1 MSFKDLLRRVAAAFS
16 KTPERAAAGSAENP
30 SAKTADSPAKKPAAK
45 TAAPAGAAKTDP
57 ARAPRRSQPQTG
69 GGASAATTRRR
80 DAAANSA
87 LADSAAASP
96 SAVDDSIPLRTHQK
110 SAPYSPQRSAQH
122 RRAKEEL
129 QAFVEA
135 HKTWDP
141 ATFEV
146 PPEEGKARFQDFELR
161 SEIIH
166 AVADAGFKYCTP
178 IQKETLS
185 STMAGSNVAGK
196 AQTGTGKTAAFL
208 IAIIQ
213 RMLEEPT
220 LRPARPGHPAA
231 LILAP
236 TRELVVQIIKDADV
250 LGKYAGLRSLAVYG
264 GTDYAAQQSIAES
277 QPLDLIAATPGRLL
291 DFGRSGILNLSNVRI
306 LVIDEADRMLDMGFI
321 PDVRKIIYKLPP
333 QDKRQTLLF
342 SATLDEA
349 VMRLASAWMP
359 APVKIEVEPEHAVL
373 DTIRQV
379 VYPIAAREKF
389 TVLYNILKLREGKR
403 FLIFRNR
410 KRDCDQLCRE
420 LASYGIETEQLSG
433 DVEQKKRMRVLEDF
447 RSGAK
452 RIVIATDVAG
462 RGIHIDD
469 INYVV
474 NYDFPYQA
482 DDYIH
487 RIGRTGRAGASG
499 TAISFACEDES
510 FIIPDIEKLLGE
522 ELRCPQ
528 PDAPLLAPLPPR
540 VNELVAAPR
549 RSASPH
555 GEHRDGH
562 RSSGGFRRGG
572 SRPGGG
578 LRRR

>member
-1 MSFKDLLRRVAAAFS
+1 MSFKNLLRRVAEAFT
-16 KTPERAAAGSAENP
+16 KTPNRATAGSA
-30 SAKTADSPAKKPAAK
+30 DSPPEANSAAEKP
-45 TAAPAGAAKTDP
+45 
-57 ARAPRRSQPQTG
+57 
-69 GGASAATTRRR
+69 ATTRRSPATDSTAPR
-80 DAAANSA
+80 RKTAT
-87 LADSAAASP
+87 ADSATSRRRTAAVN
-96 SAVDDSIPLRTHQK
+96 SAIAETENNSATDDSAATRSRRKP
-110 SAPYSPQRSAQH
+110 APFSPQRSFQIK
-122 RRAKEEL
+122 RAKDEL
-129 QAFVEA
+129 QEFVAA

-141 ATFEV
+141 ASFTV
-146 PPEEGKARFQDFELR
+146 PPEEGKARFQDFNLR

-166 AVADAGFKYCTP
+166 ATADVGFKYCTP

-185 STMAGSNVAGK
+185 STMAGNNVAGK

-220 LRPARPGHPAA
+220 LRPTRPGHPAA

-236 TRELVVQIIKDADV
+236 TRELVVQIIKDAAV

-264 GTDYAAQQSIAES
+264 GTDYATQQAVAES
-277 QPLDLIAATPGRLL
+277 QPLDLIAATPGRLI

-321 PDVRKIIYKLPP
+321 PDVRKIISKLPP

-359 APVKIEVEPEHAVL
+359 NPVKIEVEPEHAVL

-410 KRDCDQLCRE
+410 KRECDQLCRE

-433 DVEQKKRMRVLEDF
+433 DVEQNKRMRVLEEF
-447 RSGAK
+447 RSGTK
-452 RIVIATDVAG
+452 RILVATDVAG
-462 RGIHIDD
+462 RGIHIND
-469 INYVV
+469 INYVI
-474 NYDFPYQA
+474 NYDFPYKA

-487 RIGRTGRAGASG
+487 RIGRTGRAGVSG

-528 PDAPLLAPLPPR
+528 PDEEIGRAH
-540 VNELVAAPR
+540 V
-549 RSASPH
+549 
-555 GEHRDGH
+555 
-562 RSSGGFRRGG
+562 
-572 SRPGGG
+572 
-578 LRRR
+578 